1 MQTCAARVHARQARA
16 EALRNSC
23 GTRCSPERAAIP
35 CPLCLPQYGLVF
47 DAGSTHTALYIYR
60 WPADKE
66 NGTGIVSQVE
76 ACTVSGECAGTCPSL
91 SPSLLDRCP
100 RLLQLHR

>member
-1 MQTCAARVHARQARA
+1 MT
-16 EALRNSC
+16 
-23 GTRCSPERAAIP
+23 P

-66 NGTGIVSQVE
+66 NGTGIISQVA
-76 ACTVSGECAGTCPSL
+76 ACTVSGESAGTCPFL
-91 SPSLLDRCP
+91 SPSLLDLCP
-100 RLLQLHR
+100 RLSRHCRQSESSSLRWAKGRWPGGRIEVKC

>member
-1 MQTCAARVHARQARA
+1 M
-16 EALRNSC
+16 L
-23 GTRCSPERAAIP
+23 
-35 CPLCLPQYGLVF
+35 CPLCLLQYGLVF

-76 ACTVSGECAGTCPSL
+76 ACTVSGGCWDVPVPLSQPPGSL
-91 SPSLLDRCP
+91 SQTLTALPMI
-100 RLLQLHR
+100 

>member
-1 MQTCAARVHARQARA
+1 MTPR
-16 EALRNSC
+16 
-23 GTRCSPERAAIP
+23 
-35 CPLCLPQYGLVF
+35 PLFLPQYGLVF

-60 WPADKE
+60 WPTDKE

-91 SPSLLDRCP
+91 SPSLLDPCP
-100 RLLQLHR
+100 RLSQHHR